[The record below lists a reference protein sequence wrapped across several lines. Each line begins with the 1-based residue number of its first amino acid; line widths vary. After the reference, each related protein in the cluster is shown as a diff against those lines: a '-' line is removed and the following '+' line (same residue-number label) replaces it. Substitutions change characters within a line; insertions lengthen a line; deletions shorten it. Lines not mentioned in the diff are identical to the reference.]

1 MPETI
6 TTSPE
11 QNRSPEHQDMIDR
24 LEALVE
30 LPAEYLESTEYDEK
44 AFQGIGVADVE
55 AMMAR
60 LYPDAEAGEITTRAT
75 RLFNRIAIEN
85 HNLPV
90 PADLS
95 AMDTTSRT
103 ARMNPWDVMEYA
115 ATHLRHRLDLSDPA
129 DSEEFNRV
137 VGSAADRALDARGHS
152 DQEFRDYAKNKL
164 MDSAH
169 NSINPAGKYPTL
181 PEY

>member
-1 MPETI
+1 MSETI
-6 TTSPE
+6 TAATE
-11 QNRSPEHQDMIDR
+11 KTRSPEHQDMIDR

-30 LPAEYLESTEYDEK
+30 LPAAHLETTEYDEK

-55 AMMAR
+55 AMMAK
-60 LYPDAEAGEITTRAT
+60 LYPDAEADDIATRAA

-85 HNLPV
+85 HDLPV
-90 PADLS
+90 PDDLS
-95 AMDTTSRT
+95 SMDTTSST

-137 VGSAADRALDARGHS
+137 VGGAADRALDARGHS
-152 DQEFRDYAKNKL
+152 DEEFREYAKKKL
-164 MDSAH
+164 MDAAHDSA
-169 NSINPAGKYPTL
+169 NPASKYPTL